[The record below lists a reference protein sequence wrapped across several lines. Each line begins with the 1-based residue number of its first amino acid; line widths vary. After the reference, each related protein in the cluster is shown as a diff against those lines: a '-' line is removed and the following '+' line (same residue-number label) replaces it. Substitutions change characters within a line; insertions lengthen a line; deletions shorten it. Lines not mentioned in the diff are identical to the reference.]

1 MHWHL
6 SYRADPLVKPLAD
19 RHYNRQNPD
28 SYQFAPPGK
37 CVVLRTANN
46 DAFWITLAPF
56 AQYVRHQW
64 AGAWTCTAFRNEGSV
79 LSSVLIKQAVAAT
92 LFLLGS
98 APPDLGFITFVNPAK
113 INSSNP
119 GCCFKKAGWKFAGF
133 TQSRLY
139 ALQLLPAAF
148 PSPSPP
154 IDLVLSPSNPLS
166 MQEKDRLKGCEQV
179 IERGLRTFVEAGFA
193 LRQIHNEKLYREEYR
208 TFQHYCEERWQLSR
222 FYAHRLIA
230 ASGVV
235 QNLLPIGNT
244 PTHESQLRPLIKLKP
259 EQQRKVWKLACADSA
274 SPTAAQVERAVQTIL
289 GDDGDEG
296 SKSTCV
302 AERAHR
308 VSVIEARTPLKENTR
323 EEVESRQLREQLK
336 RAAWDL
342 TEAALQC
349 FFQTEPIEAQR
360 VLVSRICAL
369 FASAKESLKSEI
381 KTALG
386 VPTTPERGTN

>member
-1 MHWHL
+1 MHWYL

-92 LFLLGS
+92 LFILGS
-98 APPDLGFITFVNPAK
+98 RPPDLGFITFVNPAK

-133 TQSRLY
+133 TQSRLH

-154 IDLVLSPSNPLS
+154 IDTQLDLVLSPSNPLS
-166 MQEKDRLKGCEQV
+166 MQEKDRLKSCEQV
-179 IERGLRTFVEAGFA
+179 IERGLRTFVEAGLA

-208 TFQHYCEERWQLSR
+208 TFQNYCEKRWQLGR
-222 FYAHRLIA
+222 FHAHRLIA
-230 ASGVV
+230 AAGVV

-244 PTHESQLRPLIKLKP
+244 PTQESQLRPLIKLEP
-259 EQQRKVWKLACADSA
+259 EQQRKVWKLACADST
-274 SPTAAQVERAVQTIL
+274 SPTAAQVERAARAIL
-289 GDDGDEG
+289 HDDGDEQ
-296 SKSTCV
+296 SKSAPV

-323 EEVESRQLREQLK
+323 EQVEYRQLREQLK
-336 RAAWDL
+336 SAAWGF

-349 FFQTEPIEAQR
+349 FSQTKPIEAQR
-360 VLVSRICAL
+360 ALVSRICAL
-369 FASAKESLKSEI
+369 FASAKESFQAPIRST
-381 KTALG
+381 TA
-386 VPTTPERGTN
+386 P